1 MAIAPGAP
9 DDGSTLLTSAAVDD
23 LLRAAVGHAGGEL
36 LSWRMDHVDARPGH
50 STTVTYAAAVQW
62 PTGRRS
68 ELLGASA
75 RTSGPRGNDDRA
87 VLFGDGERAVAVW
100 LYPNDPDLPGL
111 ARAAVAD
118 RLAELFTE
126 HDVAGRPLRGRD
138 LRLEVVSYRPRRRAV
153 LRVLLHGGSGAG
165 PRGAPTTYYVKVLRE
180 SSFGPALERHQLL
193 SRAGICAPEVLAA
206 TRDCVLVLRA
216 VEGRPL
222 AAALF
227 DEAVPCTA
235 EDLVALLDSL
245 PVTAAALAP
254 RPPWAEAVAAY
265 AQTVEAVLPE
275 LAPRLRRLCGEITA
289 GLAGTSRDG
298 REATHGDFHEGQL
311 FVAGGRVTGLID
323 VDTVGPGRR
332 VDDLGCLLAHLSTVQ
347 RMSVEQT
354 ASLARLVRLWLPVFD
369 RRVDPAEL
377 RLRAAAVVVSLAT
390 GPYRGQEPAWR
401 AETVAMVGTAES
413 LVASASGRL
422 VRTSEGYSPLSF

>member
-1 MAIAPGAP
+1 MAILPGAP
-9 DDGSTLLTSAAVDD
+9 DDGSALLTSAAVGD
-23 LLRAAVGHAGGEL
+23 LLAAAVGHAGGEL
-36 LSWRMDHVDARPGH
+36 LGWRMDHVDARPGR
-50 STTVTYAAAVQW
+50 STTVTYAATVQW
-62 PTGRRS
+62 PSGRRQ

-75 RTSGPRGNDDRA
+75 RASGPRGNDDRA
-87 VLFGDGERAVAVW
+87 VLFGDGDREVAVW
-100 LYPNDPDLPGL
+100 LYPTDPDLPGL
-111 ARAAVAD
+111 TRAAVAD

-126 HDVAGRPLRGRD
+126 HDVVGHRVRGAD
-138 LRLEVVSYRPRRRAV
+138 LRLEMVSYRPRRRAV
-153 LRVLLHGGSGAG
+153 LRVLLRDASG
-165 PRGAPTTYYVKVLRE
+165 PVTYYVKVLRE
-180 SSFGPALERHQLL
+180 SLFGPALERHQLL
-193 SRAGICAPEVLAA
+193 SRAGVCAPEVLAA

-216 VEGRPL
+216 VRGRPL

-245 PVTAAALAP
+245 PVGVTALSR

-265 AQTVEAVLPE
+265 AETIEAVLPE
-275 LAPRLRRLCGEITA
+275 LAPRLRRLCTEITA
-289 GLAGTSRDG
+289 ALAGAPREG

-311 FVAGGRVTGLID
+311 FVTGGRVTGLID

-347 RMSVEQT
+347 RMSTEQIV
-354 ASLARLVRLWLPVFD
+354 SLARLVRLWLPVFD
-369 RRVDPAEL
+369 RRVDPVEL

-401 AETVAMVGTAES
+401 AETAAMVATAES
-413 LVASASGRL
+413 LVASAR
-422 VRTSEGYSPLSF
+422 R